1 MITTDVRKAAIL
13 LMSLPD
19 DQAAQL
25 LTKLDQKQ
33 VEAVSI
39 EIAKLSDISGDEQ
52 EQVIQDFGNANP
64 NALSGRAGGLEAAKN
79 LVERIRQRGQRHTR

>member
-1 MITTDVRKAAIL
+1 MVTTDVRKAAIL

-19 DQAAQL
+19 DMAAQL

-39 EIAKLSDISGDEQ
+39 EIAKISGISGDEQ
-52 EQVIQDFGNANP
+52 EQVIQEFGNVNP
-64 NALSGRAGGLEAAKN
+64 NALSGHQAD
-79 LVERIRQRGQRHTR
+79 